1 MSWGLV
7 AGAAISVVGGAM
19 ASNSSDKAAGQQQAG
34 VQAGIDSEERMFEK
48 SLELQ
53 EPYREQGYQ
62 ALEGLNELNDPTG
75 RESLLNTYYD
85 SGEYQA
91 MNAQAEEQQLRN
103 AASMGQTRGGGNQV
117 AMSTIAPQ
125 LGQNYLSNR
134 YNQLTGMANMGMG
147 AASQGANA
155 ATNLGGS
162 MNNAANNSASA
173 AAQNSIAQANIWG
186 NVASDV
192 GGFGIDYLNQG

>member
-1 MSWGLV
+1 MSWGIV
-7 AGAAISVVGGAM
+7 AGATIAAVGGKM
-19 ASNSSDKAAGQQQAG
+19 SSNASKKASKQQQAG
-34 VQAGIDSEERMFEK
+34 VQAGIDAEERMFEK
-48 SLELQ
+48 SLALQ
-53 EPYREQGYQ
+53 EPYREQGYA
-62 ALEGLNELNDPTG
+62 ALEGLNELVDPAG
-75 RESLLNTYYD
+75 REDLLNNYYQ

-103 AASMGQTRGGGNQV
+103 AASMGQTRGGGNQA
-117 AMSTIAPQ
+117 AMATIAPQ

-155 ATNLGGS
+155 ATGLGRNMS
-162 MNNAANNSASA
+162 AAHNNSASA

-186 NVASDV
+186 NTLSDL
-192 GGFGIDYLNQG
+192 GGMGLDYLNKG